1 MSLQL
6 VHVTPSEWQS
16 VLPVV
21 MNTKQHM
28 SCNSLSEVLLVLVL
42 QLITR
47 LVYKKRRWAQAAASS
62 AHALF
67 SFANRDWSLLMCAV
81 CVCVCVRA
89 HCGDLQNPAAAPGEH
104 GSATAGGRMRVGI
117 CSIHNRWHPHQD
129 SGLSSQQVCSISAA
143 GFRSSSCSAAAAG
156 WISSC

>member
-6 VHVTPSEWQS
+6 VHVTLSEWQS

-21 MNTKQHM
+21 MSHEH
-28 SCNSLSEVLLVLVL
+28 NSLSEVLLVLVL

-47 LVYKKRRWAQAAASS
+47 LLYKKRRWSQAAASS

-81 CVCVCVRA
+81 CVCVCA
-89 HCGDLQNPAAAPGEH
+89 HCGDLQNPAAAPGEY
-104 GSATAGGRMRVGI
+104 GFATAGGRMRVGI
-117 CSIHNRWHPHQD
+117 CSIRNRWHPHQD

-143 GFRSSSCSAAAAG
+143 GFGSSSCSAAAAAG